1 MRWAGSTKSKVNVVS
16 GLSSNSTYHLS
27 IRSSSVIFVPAE
39 SSYGGI
45 PSMSGAKDLTNPY
58 LGGFG
63 FSRPETARPHEH
75 YGVGMARGQITL
87 DCYHH
92 PSKRWDASLRYIQA
106 FDLYSY
112 VHYPL
117 LDLVIL
123 IHRRHLPNS
132 STTILNDLSRH
143 LLTGYY
149 LLVSVQSSSNLV
161 YGNRLRPLGQAS
173 TLKLYSRSV
182 SA

>member
-1 MRWAGSTKSKVNVVS
+1 MRWAGSTKSKVNVVLEVTS
-16 GLSSNSTYHLS
+16 DNTDYFS

-63 FSRPETARPHEH
+63 FSRPETARPRGH
-75 YGVGMARGQITL
+75 YFTVAHGQITL

-92 PSKRWDASLRYIQA
+92 PSKRWDPSLRYIQA

-112 VHYPL
+112 VQYPL

-123 IHRRHLPNS
+123 IHQRHLT
-132 STTILNDLSRH
+132 STHTTALNFSSRH
-143 LLTGYY
+143 LLTGYHS
-149 LLVSVQSSSNLV
+149 LVSVQSSSNLV
-161 YGNRLRPLGQAS
+161 CGNRLKPLGQVS

>member
-1 MRWAGSTKSKVNVVS
+1 M
-16 GLSSNSTYHLS
+16 SSNNTYHLS

-45 PSMSGAKDLTNPY
+45 PSMSGAKDLANPY

-63 FSRPETARPHEH
+63 FSRPETARPYES
-75 YGVGMARGQITL
+75 YYVGEPMPRGQITL

-92 PSKRWDASLRYIQA
+92 PRKRWDPSLRYIQA

-112 VHYPL
+112 VPYPL
-117 LDLVIL
+117 LELVVL
-123 IHRRHLPNS
+123 IHQRHLT
-132 STTILNDLSRH
+132 STNTTALNFSSRH

-149 LLVSVQSSSNLV
+149 SLVSVQSSSNLV
-161 YGNRLRPLGQAS
+161 YGNRLKPLGQAS